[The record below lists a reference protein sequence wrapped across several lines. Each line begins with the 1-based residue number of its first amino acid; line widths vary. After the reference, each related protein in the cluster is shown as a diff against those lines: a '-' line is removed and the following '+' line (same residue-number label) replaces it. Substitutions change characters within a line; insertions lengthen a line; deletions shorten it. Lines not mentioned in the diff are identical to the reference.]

1 MAMGRAAQH
10 TTRRHGGQR
19 ASSSVERGVGGDGG
33 RANVDADSR
42 GKREDEERRR
52 ERRGKQ
58 GEQRVAREKV
68 EREWWREG
76 ELTREHGE
84 GERRRGSGERGGT
97 SSASGRLR
105 PEGVRGVEKD
115 VRGESDGG
123 RDVPGRTEVI

>member
-10 TTRRHGGQR
+10 TTRHGGQR
-19 ASSSVERGVGGDGG
+19 ASSSVERGAGGDGG

-42 GKREDEERRR
+42 GKREDEGRK
-52 ERRGKQ
+52 RRGRKQ

-68 EREWWREG
+68 ER
-76 ELTREHGE
+76 
-84 GERRRGSGERGGT
+84 GSGARESWRASMAKESGDGEVGKGGT

-115 VRGESDGG
+115 ARNRREGESDGG
-123 RDVPGRTEVI
+123 ETY